1 MRSLSSTLLAA
12 QKDPS
17 AVPFVKVTV
26 TDEMADVVRLR
37 WVRLYNGSETDSYHA
52 VTIPLDGS
60 LLRLRVDPA
69 GPTLYYQR
77 TASPDDE
84 SDYSPWTNVG
94 SVADADVALTANS
107 HNALRAYVASNGSDI
122 KVEDSSDDG
131 ATFGSAVTA
140 ASLANVAWLAVALK
154 SGGEAMLFYADATTV
169 YAVRRTTGTWGTP
182 AAWSHTANSITGLA
196 VTLVGDF
203 HMAVAGTD
211 TDDNPRLWTVIY
223 GDGVSRAA
231 DTWSPLL
238 EVAEADDGS
247 DVSFSAPF
255 LSYVDTAQLFF
266 IEAYTGTVSYS
277 RPHQTW
283 FPNGQ
288 TFEANGWREPVPM
301 DLASSYGTAIVGD
314 ATHAWLSTPGGVW
327 RAPLGEAEVEL
338 SDDVMELSL
347 ETRPTSGGVKIT
359 LRNDDGRYNGL
370 AGGAFS
376 VIRRGAQVEVKPGL
390 ITTAGEEVSSPGLK
404 YWLDGW
410 EHTSSGGEA
419 TLILHASDAWSV
431 IERWRARRQHT
442 WGAGDEPV
450 AQILG
455 FVVGR
460 AGVELLNIGIST
472 TATNHKPDFT
482 IHPGES
488 GLRAVQRLLAML
500 PDTIRMSNSV
510 ALLSETTAADA
521 SGYDYGTDHRIFH
534 ARYASEGLAANRVQ
548 IFGDGAFAQAF
559 DWAEIADQFDHV
571 RQVFDLNLT
580 TQAKVEE
587 RADIALRHQ
596 TLGAALGEIA
606 TPVNCGQELYDVVS
620 ITDGPAGLSDVDY
633 RVIGVELRYLR
644 RSRARRSPLY
654 EQRLLLGNV

>member
-1 MRSLSSTLLAA
+1 MRTLSSTLLAA

-17 AVPFVKVTV
+17 AVPFVKVTL
-26 TDEMADVVRLR
+26 TDEIANVVRLR
-37 WVRLYNGSETDSYHA
+37 WERLYDGSETDAYHA
-52 VTIPLDGS
+52 VTIPADGS

-77 TASPDDE
+77 TASPGSA
-84 SDYSPWTNVG
+84 SDFSSWTNVG
-94 SVADADVALTANS
+94 SVADAGVALTANS
-107 HNALRAYVASNGSDI
+107 HNVLRAYVASNGSDI

-154 SGGEAMLFYADATTV
+154 SNGDALLFYADATTV
-169 YAVRRTTGTWGTP
+169 YAVRRATGSWGTP
-182 AAWSHTANSITGLA
+182 AAWSHSASSIDGVAVALA
-196 VTLVGDF
+196 GDF
-203 HMAVAGTD
+203 HIAIAGVD
-211 TDDNPRLWTVIY
+211 TNDNPRLWTVIY

-231 DTWSPLL
+231 DTWSGLI

-255 LSYVDTAQLFF
+255 LAYVDTARLFF
-266 IEAYTGTVSYS
+266 IEAYAGTVSYS

-288 TFEANGWREPVPM
+288 TFEANGWREPVPL
-301 DLASSYGTAIVGD
+301 DLASAYGTAIAGD
-314 ATHAWLSTPGGVW
+314 ASHAWLSTPDGVW
-327 RAPLGEAEVEL
+327 RAPLDEAELVL

-347 ETRPTSGGVKIT
+347 ETRRTSGGVKIT
-359 LRNDDGRYNGL
+359 LRNDDGRYNDL
-370 AGGAFS
+370 PGGSFS

-390 ITTAGEEVSSPGLK
+390 ITAAGEEVSSPGLK
-404 YWLDGW
+404 YWLDRW

-419 TLILHASDAWSV
+419 TLILHASDAWSL

-442 WGAGDEPV
+442 WVAGGKSV
-450 AQILG
+450 AQILS

-472 TATNHKPDFT
+472 TATNHRPDFT

-500 PDTIRMSNSV
+500 PDTIRMSDS
-510 ALLSETTAADA
+510 LSFLSETKAADT
-521 SGYDYGTDHRIFH
+521 SSYDYGTGHRISH

-548 IFGDGAFAQAF
+548 IFGDDAFAEEF
-559 DWAEIADQFDHV
+559 DWAEIDDQFDQV

-580 TQAKVEE
+580 TQAKVEQ
-587 RADIALRHQ
+587 RAGIALRQ
-596 TLGAALGEIA
+596 ETLSAALGEVVA
-606 TPVNCGQELYDVVS
+606 PVNCGQELYDVVS
-620 ITDGPAGLSDVDY
+620 ITDGLAGLSDVDY
-633 RVIGVELRYLR
+633 RIIGVELRYLR